1 MNESSVI
8 QHWTE
13 QGIKEGLG
21 QGEKKGVLESLMDI
35 LEFHFPHDELQHLK
49 PILENIEELQ
59 QLKQLRQQALQVSS
73 LDEFRSILSSN
84 GN

>member
-1 MNESSVI
+1 MYASSVI

-13 QGIKEGLG
+13 QGER
-21 QGEKKGVLESLMDI
+21 KGVFESLIDI
-35 LEFHFPHDELQHLK
+35 LEFHFSHDEVQHLK

-59 QLKQLRQQALQVSS
+59 QLKQLRHHALQASS